1 MERALQMP
9 EIVLEILENFEF
21 LNADSDS
28 QSRNT
33 LATVARSCKTL
44 SSVAL
49 DILWRGPLTMIQI
62 FGVIPSLRY
71 NDTTRMFV
79 SPA

>member
-1 MERALQMP
+1 MERALQIP
-9 EIVLEILENFEF
+9 EIVLEIFENFEF
-21 LNADSDS
+21 LNA
-28 QSRNT
+28 QNRNT

-49 DILWRGPLTMIQI
+49 DILWRGPLTMIEI

-71 NDTTRMFV
+71 DDTTRKFV